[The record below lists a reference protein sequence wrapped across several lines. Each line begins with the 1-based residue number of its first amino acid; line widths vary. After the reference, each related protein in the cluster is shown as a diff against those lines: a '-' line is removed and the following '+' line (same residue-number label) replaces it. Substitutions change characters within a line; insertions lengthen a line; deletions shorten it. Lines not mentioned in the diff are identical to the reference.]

1 MHYYRLLFIIFVI
14 LKFGLDE
21 FIGEHI
27 TLKPLHKVIKLLFFW
42 RNTELP
48 RGIRLRLALEKLGP
62 LFVKFGQMLSTRRDL
77 LPLDVANELAKLQ
90 DQVPPFDF
98 AEVQKSIEV
107 AFGMPLQQVYSQFD
121 TVAIA
126 SASVAQVHF
135 AHLLNGQEVAVKVLR
150 PGIAKVIHQDLSL
163 LRSLAWLLQTVSS
176 EGKRLKPLEVVDEFA
191 RHTKHELD
199 LTLEAANC
207 SQLARNFKP
216 KNNGQSRLLIPEVYW
231 DYCRQEVMTMQRMHG
246 IPVSQINVLQAKGI
260 DITKLAHDGVEIFFT
275 QVFRDGFFHAD
286 MHPGNIQ
293 VAVDGV
299 DKGKYIALDFG
310 IMGSLSDTDKYY
322 LARNFLA
329 FFNRDYR
336 DVAIA
341 HIESGWVPKDTNI
354 EELETA
360 IRAICE
366 PIFDKPLKDISFGR
380 TLLSLF
386 QMSRRFGVVI
396 QPQLVML
403 QKTLLNIEGL
413 GRDLDPNID
422 LWQTAKPFLN
432 RWMSEQV
439 GWRSMVNTFKKE
451 LPFILKNS
459 PQMPRLV
466 HQFLH
471 QQTHAEQNAPL
482 RESIEILIKTQ
493 QKQARWQ
500 KRLSLTVLSL
510 LLLQIAS
517 ALLFWFSTNSP

>member
-1 MHYYRLLFIIFVI
+1 MRIFRLFYIIYI
-14 LKFGLDE
+14 ALRFGLDE
-21 FIGEHI
+21 FILSH
-27 TLKPLHKVIKLLFFW
+27 TKLKPLQGLINGLLFW
-42 RNTELP
+42 RNKEQS
-48 RGIRLRLALEKLGP
+48 RGARLRLALETLGP
-62 LFVKFGQMLSTRRDL
+62 IFVKFGQMLSTRRDL
-77 LPLDVANELAKLQ
+77 IPLDIADELAKLQ
-90 DQVPPFDF
+90 DQVPPFAFSEVENTIQQTYNLPLNQVFADF
-98 AEVQKSIEV
+98 EETAV
-107 AFGMPLQQVYSQFD
+107 
-121 TVAIA
+121 A

-135 AHLLNGQEVAVKVLR
+135 AHLLDGTPVAVKVLR
-150 PGIAKVIHQDLSL
+150 PGIASVINKDLL
-163 LRSLAWLLQTVSS
+163 LLDTAAWLLESLS
-176 EGKRLKPLEVVDEFA
+176 AEGKRLKPREVVAEFA
-191 RHTKHELD
+191 THTHSELD

-207 SQLARNFKP
+207 TQLARNFP
-216 KNNGQSRLLIPEVYW
+216 DKNLLVPEVYW
-231 DYCRQEVMTMQRMHG
+231 DWCREQVMVMQRMYG
-246 IPVSQINVLQAKGI
+246 TPVSRIDILRAKGL

-293 VAVDGV
+293 VADDGR
-299 DKGKYIALDFG
+299 YIALDFG
-310 IMGSLSDTDKYY
+310 IMGTLSETDKYY

-336 DVAIA
+336 DVAVA
-341 HIESGWVPKDTNI
+341 HIESGWVPKDTNV
-354 EELETA
+354 EALETA
-360 IRAICE
+360 VRAICE

-432 RWMSEQV
+432 RWMSEQI
-439 GWRSMVNTFKKE
+439 GWRSVVNTLKKE
-451 LPFILKNS
+451 LPNMAKNL

-466 HQFLH
+466 HQFLT
-471 QQTHAEQNAPL
+471 QQTHAEQDAPI
-482 RESIEILIKTQ
+482 REAINMLIKTQ

-500 KRLSLTVLSL
+500 KRLTLVVISLV
-510 LLLQIAS
+510 LLQLVSIVVA
-517 ALLFWFSTNSP
+517 WFL